1 MKLIV
6 FTATLFWLTGCA
18 TLYGN
23 DTPTQVM
30 VDAQLKKTKKIV
42 AFQSS
47 LSLQKL
53 KDGLV
58 ASDCGN
64 ETKTFS
70 NIAPAGP
77 GMMVGVS
84 TTAEYVVERG
94 VSPDGSH
101 WVVLR
106 ANSTMAGVPA
116 GAKLVARTD
125 GGTDV
130 SVLAADARKVDRI
143 KETVEAGTLF
153 CHWREFDYPYD

>member
-1 MKLIV
+1 MTLIA
-6 FTATLFWLTGCA
+6 TATLFCLTGCA

-42 AFQSS
+42 AFPSS
-47 LSLQKL
+47 FSLQKL
-53 KDGLV
+53 EEGLV

-70 NIAPAGP
+70 SIAPAGP

-84 TTAEYVVERG
+84 TTADYVVERG
-94 VSPDGSH
+94 VSPGGSH

-116 GAKLVARTD
+116 GAK
-125 GGTDV
+125 
-130 SVLAADARKVDRI
+130 
-143 KETVEAGTLF
+143 
-153 CHWREFDYPYD
+153 